1 MTISFQKTKSL
12 RASWHALL
20 SKEVSETDDCVLGV
34 LYKLRFCLV
43 SDVL

>member
-1 MTISFQKTKSL
+1 MAIPYQKTTSL
-12 RASWHALL
+12 RVSWHALL
-20 SKEVSETDDCVLGV
+20 SEEVSETDDCVLGV